1 MIIKDEYIYRGEKLK
16 INFKYLNEFI
26 GISLPKL
33 YILLLSS
40 GIEMMEIS
48 EILEK
53 SINLYEKIQ
62 TLFENNRNEKIFLE
76 NDHED
81 DIEIIKEVYNEIG
94 VSFPILDR
102 NDDESFDSPIVSIK

>member
-1 MIIKDEYIYRGEKLK
+1 M
-16 INFKYLNEFI
+16 
-26 GISLPKL
+26 
-33 YILLLSS
+33 SS
-40 GIEMMEIS
+40 GIDIIEIS

-53 SINLYEKIQ
+53 SINVYGKIQ
-62 TLFENNRNEKIFLE
+62 ILFENNRNEKLFLE